1 MEAEGKAGGMKSL
14 SRVVWSEGMH
24 LGPQHFQA
32 QNRYFESIVQF
43 ASEALSYEPWG
54 LSGIQLDQEALKN
67 GVFALVYA
75 RGIMP
80 DGLVFLL
87 PESDALPDAR
97 NLGDTLSPVEDHT
110 DVYLAIPPAAERGKL
125 VDGGEGAARY
135 STTGVEMADEWTGGD
150 QQEIKMAGKNFRLL
164 AKHELAGEVA
174 LPVARIRR
182 DGSGN
187 YAADSK
193 FIPPLLQIQGNE
205 RVLIILRRLVEL
217 LEDKSRTVAKPKDLS
232 AGTAAGFSAQG
243 ISNAWFLHCVNAGL
257 APLRHLL
264 STKSAHP
271 EELYREM
278 ARLAGALCTF
288 GIESHPASLPLYNH
302 GDLTEVFA
310 DLDHHIRT
318 HLELVVPSNFV
329 SIPLVRRA
337 AYFWEAKI
345 TDERVLSHSRWI
357 FAIRSKIGE
366 SEILSATPRLVKLC
380 SKEFLPK
387 LVQRALPG
395 LTMKHLP
402 VAPPAISPRVDFQ
415 YFGVDR
421 SGPCWD
427 HLVATRELGLYVP
440 GELPEPDVELL
451 VVMES

>member
-1 MEAEGKAGGMKSL
+1 
-14 SRVVWSEGMH
+14 MH

-43 ASEALSYEPWG
+43 ASEALAYEPWG
-54 LSGIQLDQEALKN
+54 LSGLQMDQEALKN

-80 DGLVFLL
+80 DGMVFLL
-87 PESDALPDAR
+87 PESDALPDSR

-125 VDGGEGAARY
+125 VDGGEKVARY
-135 STTGVEMADEWTGGD
+135 SATGVEMADEWTGGD

-187 YAADSK
+187 YTADSK

-288 GIESHPASLPLYNH
+288 GIESHPAALPLYDH
-302 GDLTEVFA
+302 RDLTEVFA
-310 DLDHHIRT
+310 NLDHHIRT

-451 VVMES
+451 VVLES

>member
-1 MEAEGKAGGMKSL
+1 MKSL

-32 QNRYFESIVQF
+32 QNRYFESLVRF
-43 ASEALSYEPWG
+43 SSDALAYEPWG
-54 LSGIQLDQEALKN
+54 LSGVQVDQEALKN
-67 GVFALVYA
+67 GVFSLVYA

-87 PESDALPDAR
+87 PESDTLPEPR
-97 NLGDTLSPVEDHT
+97 TLGDLISPVEDHT
-110 DVYLAIPPAAERGKL
+110 DIFLTIAPAAARTKL
-125 VDGGEGAARY
+125 VDGGEGSARY
-135 STTGVEMADEWTGGD
+135 SATDVSLTDEWTGGD
-150 QQEIKMAGKNFRLL
+150 EQAIKMAGKNFRLL
-164 AKHELAGEVA
+164 AKHEVAGEVA
-174 LPVARIRR
+174 LPVARVRR
-182 DGSGN
+182 EGSGN
-187 YAADSK
+187 YATDPQ
-193 FIPPLLQIQGNE
+193 FVPPLLQIQGNE
-205 RVLIILRRLVEL
+205 RLLIILRRLVEL
-217 LEDKSRTVAKPKDLS
+217 LEDKSRSVVKPKDLS

-264 STKSAHP
+264 STRSAHP

-302 GDLTEVFA
+302 SDLTEVFA
-310 DLDHHIRT
+310 NLDHHIRT

-337 AYFWEAKI
+337 NYFWEAKI

-380 SKEFLPK
+380 SKDFIPK

-395 LTMKHLP
+395 MTLKHLQ

-451 VVMES
+451 VVLES

>member
-1 MEAEGKAGGMKSL
+1 MKSL

-87 PESDALPDAR
+87 PESDALPDSR
-97 NLGDTLSPVEDHT
+97 NLGDALSPVEDHT

-125 VDGGEGAARY
+125 VDGGDGSARY

-174 LPVARIRR
+174 LPVARVRR

-187 YAADSK
+187 YSADSN

-288 GIESHPASLPLYNH
+288 GIESHPAALPLYNH
-302 GDLTEVFA
+302 TDLTEVFA
-310 DLDHHIRT
+310 NLDHHIRT

-366 SEILSATPRLVKLC
+366 SEILSGTPRLVKLC

-451 VVMES
+451 VVLES

>member
-1 MEAEGKAGGMKSL
+1 
-14 SRVVWSEGMH
+14 
-24 LGPQHFQA
+24 
-32 QNRYFESIVQF
+32 
-43 ASEALSYEPWG
+43 
-54 LSGIQLDQEALKN
+54 
-67 GVFALVYA
+67 
-75 RGIMP
+75 
-80 DGLVFLL
+80 
-87 PESDALPDAR
+87 
-97 NLGDTLSPVEDHT
+97 
-110 DVYLAIPPAAERGKL
+110 
-125 VDGGEGAARY
+125 
-135 STTGVEMADEWTGGD
+135 
-150 QQEIKMAGKNFRLL
+150 
-164 AKHELAGEVA
+164 
-174 LPVARIRR
+174 
-182 DGSGN
+182 
-187 YAADSK
+187 
-193 FIPPLLQIQGNE
+193 
-205 RVLIILRRLVEL
+205 
-217 LEDKSRTVAKPKDLS
+217 
-232 AGTAAGFSAQG
+232 
-243 ISNAWFLHCVNAGL
+243 VNAGL

-288 GIESHPASLPLYNH
+288 GIESHPAALPLYDH
-302 GDLTEVFA
+302 TDLTEVFA
-310 DLDHHIRT
+310 NLDHHIRT

-387 LVQRALPG
+387 LALPG

>member
-1 MEAEGKAGGMKSL
+1 
-14 SRVVWSEGMH
+14 MH

-32 QNRYFESIVQF
+32 QNRYFESLVRF
-43 ASEALSYEPWG
+43 SSEALAYEPIG
-54 LSGIQLDQEALKN
+54 LSGVQVDHEALKN
-67 GVFALVYA
+67 GVFALVFA

-87 PESDALPDAR
+87 PESDELPDAR
-97 NLGDTLSPVEDHT
+97 SLGDLISPVDDHT
-110 DVYLAIPPAAERGKL
+110 DIFLAIPPASERSKL
-125 VDGGEGAARY
+125 IDTGEGDARY
-135 STTGVEMADEWTGGD
+135 SATEVTLTDEWTGGD
-150 QQEIKMAGKNFRLL
+150 EQQVKMAGKNFRLL
-164 AKHELAGEVA
+164 AKHEVQGEVA
-174 LPVARIRR
+174 LAVARVRR
-182 DGSGN
+182 EGSGG
-187 YAADSK
+187 YALDPQ
-193 FIPPLLQIQGNE
+193 FIPPLLQIQGSE
-205 RVLIILRRLVEL
+205 RILIILRRLVEL
-217 LEDKSRTVAKPKDLS
+217 LEDKSRSVVKPKDLS

-264 STKSAHP
+264 STRTAHP

-288 GIESHPASLPLYNH
+288 GIESHPAALPLYNH
-302 GDLTEVFA
+302 RDLTEVFA
-310 DLDHHIRT
+310 ALDHHIRT

-337 AYFWEAKI
+337 NYFWEAKI
-345 TDERVLSHSRWI
+345 TDERVLAHSRWI

-366 SEILSATPRLVKLC
+366 SEILSATPRLVKVC
-380 SKEFLPK
+380 SKDFIPK

-395 LTMKHLP
+395 MTLKHLP

-415 YFGVDR
+415 YFGIDR

-451 VVMES
+451 VVLES

>member
-1 MEAEGKAGGMKSL
+1 MKSL

-32 QNRYFESIVQF
+32 QNRYFESLVRF
-43 ASEALSYEPWG
+43 SSEALAYEPWG
-54 LSGIQLDQEALKN
+54 LSGVQVDQEALKN

-87 PESDALPDAR
+87 PESDTLPEPR
-97 NLGDTLSPVEDHT
+97 TLGDLISPVDDHT
-110 DVYLAIPPAAERGKL
+110 DIFLAIAPAAERTKL
-125 VDGGEGAARY
+125 VDEGEGGARY
-135 STTGVEMADEWTGGD
+135 SATDVALTDEWTGGD
-150 QQEIKMAGKNFRLL
+150 EQPVKMAGKNFRLL
-164 AKHELAGEVA
+164 AKHELTGEVA
-174 LPVARIRR
+174 LAVARVRR
-182 DGSGN
+182 EGSGN
-187 YAADSK
+187 YATDPQ
-193 FIPPLLQIQGNE
+193 FVPPLLQIQGNE
-205 RVLIILRRLVEL
+205 RLLIILRRLVEL
-217 LEDKSRTVAKPKDLS
+217 LEDKSRSVVKPKDLS

-264 STKSAHP
+264 STRSAHP

-302 GDLTEVFA
+302 NDLTEVFA
-310 DLDHHIRT
+310 NLDHHIRT

-337 AYFWEAKI
+337 NYFWEAKI

-380 SKEFLPK
+380 SKDFIPK

-395 LTMKHLP
+395 MTLKHLP

-427 HLVATRELGLYVP
+427 HMVATRELGLYVP

-451 VVMES
+451 VVLES

>member
-1 MEAEGKAGGMKSL
+1 
-14 SRVVWSEGMH
+14 MH

-32 QNRYFESIVQF
+32 QNRYFESIVRF
-43 ASEALSYEPWG
+43 ASDALAYEPWG
-54 LSGIQLDQEALKN
+54 LSGIQVDQEALKN
-67 GVFALVYA
+67 GVFSLVYA

-87 PESDALPDAR
+87 PESDTLPDSR
-97 NLGDTLSPVEDHT
+97 NLGDALSPVEDHT
-110 DVYLAIPPAAERGKL
+110 DVYLAIPPASERTKL
-125 VDGGEGAARY
+125 VDSGEGAARY
-135 STTGVEMADEWTGGD
+135 SSTGVEMVDEWTGGD

-164 AKHELAGEVA
+164 AKHELSGEVA

-182 DGSGN
+182 DGSGS
-187 YAADSK
+187 YSTDPK

-217 LEDKSRTVAKPKDLS
+217 LEEKSRTVAKPKDLS

-264 STKSAHP
+264 ATKSAHP

-288 GIESHPASLPLYNH
+288 GIESHPAALPVYNH
-302 GDLTEVFA
+302 KDLTEVFA
-310 DLDHHIRT
+310 NLDHHIRT

-366 SEILSATPRLVKLC
+366 SEILSATPRLVKIC

-395 LTMKHLP
+395 LTLKHLP

-421 SGPCWD
+421 AGPCWD

-451 VVMES
+451 VVLES

>member
-1 MEAEGKAGGMKSL
+1 
-14 SRVVWSEGMH
+14 
-24 LGPQHFQA
+24 
-32 QNRYFESIVQF
+32 
-43 ASEALSYEPWG
+43 
-54 LSGIQLDQEALKN
+54 
-67 GVFALVYA
+67 
-75 RGIMP
+75 
-80 DGLVFLL
+80 
-87 PESDALPDAR
+87 
-97 NLGDTLSPVEDHT
+97 
-110 DVYLAIPPAAERGKL
+110 
-125 VDGGEGAARY
+125 
-135 STTGVEMADEWTGGD
+135 
-150 QQEIKMAGKNFRLL
+150 
-164 AKHELAGEVA
+164 
-174 LPVARIRR
+174 
-182 DGSGN
+182 
-187 YAADSK
+187 
-193 FIPPLLQIQGNE
+193 
-205 RVLIILRRLVEL
+205 
-217 LEDKSRTVAKPKDLS
+217 
-232 AGTAAGFSAQG
+232 
-243 ISNAWFLHCVNAGL
+243 
-257 APLRHLL
+257 
-264 STKSAHP
+264 
-271 EELYREM
+271 
-278 ARLAGALCTF
+278 
-288 GIESHPASLPLYNH
+288 
-302 GDLTEVFA
+302 
-310 DLDHHIRT
+310 
-318 HLELVVPSNFV
+318 V